1 MQVPRLPAVHDP
13 LPILAA
19 NLRRLRE
26 ERRLS
31 QEALALKADMDP
43 AEVRRIEA
51 CKRDP
56 GVRVLARL
64 AAALGIAAAELLGG
78 IPDPR
83 D

>member
-1 MQVPRLPAVHDP
+1 MDDP

-26 ERRLS
+26 EQGLS
-31 QEALALKADMDP
+31 QEALALSADMDP

-51 CKRDP
+51 CRRDP

-64 AAALGIAAAELLGG
+64 AEALGRTPAELLNG
-78 IPDPR
+78 IPAPQD
-83 D
+83 

>member
-1 MQVPRLPAVHDP
+1 
-13 LPILAA
+13 LAA

-26 ERRLS
+26 ERGLS
-31 QEALALKADMDP
+31 QEALALDAGMDP

-64 AAALGIAAAELLGG
+64 AQALGCSPAHLLAG
-78 IPDPR
+78 IGESQD
-83 D
+83 

>member
-1 MQVPRLPAVHDP
+1 MCDP

-26 ERRLS
+26 ERGLS
-31 QEALALKADMDP
+31 QEALALEADMDP

-64 AAALGIAAAELLGG
+64 AQALGATSAELLVG
-78 IPDPR
+78 IPAPED
-83 D
+83 